1 MPAIKTKMR
10 EDAVQRTLAR
20 ILRPFVRLSLATGLA
35 FPAFAAVL
43 RRVYIDVA
51 EKEFALPGKQQTDS
65 RISLLTGIHRKDV
78 SKLRVGELPLPDL
91 PPPVS
96 RTSRIIARWLADVRY
111 CREDGLPKAL
121 PRTGENG
128 EASFESLVED
138 VTRDLRPR
146 AVLDE
151 WLDRGIATLDDEDRV
166 HLSSAAIV
174 PETDD
179 GVKEHFFTRNI
190 HDHAAAA
197 VHNLVSADLPF
208 FERAVHYNNI
218 SPALARK
225 LDEISKAEAM
235 DLLVRLNR
243 IANDEVRADKGGEAR
258 WITGVFI
265 FREDYPVSNPS
276 VADDNG
282 QDR

>member
-1 MPAIKTKMR
+1 MPG
-10 EDAVQRTLAR
+10 DAVQRALAR
-20 ILRPFVRLSLATGLA
+20 ILRPFVRLSLASGLA

-51 EKEFALPGKQQTDS
+51 EKEFGLPGKQQTDS

-78 SKLRVGELPLPDL
+78 SKLRLGDLPLAEL

-96 RTSRIIARWLADVRY
+96 RTSRIIARWLADARY
-111 CREDGLPKAL
+111 CSDDGLPKAL
-121 PRTGENG
+121 PRISQDG

-151 WLDRGIATLDDEDRV
+151 WLDRGIATLDDKDCV

-174 PETDD
+174 PASDD
-179 GVKEHFFTRNI
+179 VVKQHFFTRNM

-197 VHNLVSADLPF
+197 AHNMISDGPPF

-243 IANDEVRADKGGEAR
+243 IANEEVRADEGGSAR
-258 WITGVFI
+258 WIAGAFI
-265 FREDYPVSNPS
+265 FREETAEPTPS
-276 VADDNG
+276 ADENNEQG
-282 QDR
+282 RQ